1 MPDPWEKFHTDQESS
16 AEIYK
21 NRVQLARTH

>member
-1 MPDPWEKFHTDQESS
+1 MYS

-21 NRVQLARTH
+21 N